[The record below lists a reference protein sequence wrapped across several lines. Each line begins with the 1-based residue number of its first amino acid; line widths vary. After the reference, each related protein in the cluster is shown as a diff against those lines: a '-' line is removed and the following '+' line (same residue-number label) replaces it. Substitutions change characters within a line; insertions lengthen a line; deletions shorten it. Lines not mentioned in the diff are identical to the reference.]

1 MGPRASGAGAQGPA
15 GAVEYKCIACVGLGD
30 LLLVPFGAGARR
42 NPRGWGECRRL
53 WWLIWRECP
62 GVGWSRLT
70 ALERHCGDLGAAWGT
85 PLEQLAAIPGMGPVV
100 LGRIEAYRR
109 RLGPEPLR
117 ALRGGGR
124 PTRALL
130 PGDPAFPGALLE
142 LERPPLA
149 LHWQGRG
156 SLWSPLRRRQ
166 AVAVV
171 GTRRP
176 SRHGL
181 ALARAIGKA
190 LAQAGWPVVSGLAEG
205 IDAAAH
211 EGCLAEGGRPV
222 AVLGTPLE
230 RIYPRHHSALQRQVA
245 TRGLLIS
252 EQPPGAGVHPGN
264 FAARNRLQVALAR
277 AVVLVECPV
286 VSGALHSAALAWDQ
300 GLPLWVVPADAGKVS
315 AAGSNR
321 LLARGASALLDPAD
335 LISQLGPGPLK
346 LAAGDGLEGRSVDRV
361 EPARAGFPLGGV
373 QAEVLR
379 VLGQG
384 ASLEAVCQGLGRPVA
399 EVASTLLELE
409 LAGRVIAEPGLCWRP
424 R

>member
-1 MGPRASGAGAQGPA
+1 M
-15 GAVEYKCIACVGLGD
+15 
-30 LLLVPFGAGARR
+30 GARR
-42 NPRGWGECRRL
+42 RPLGWGESRRL
-53 WWLIWRECP
+53 WWLVWRGCP

-70 ALERHCGDLGAAWGT
+70 ALERHFGDLGAAWRS
-85 PLEQLAAIPGMGPVV
+85 PLEQLAAVPGMGPAV
-100 LGRIEAYRR
+100 LGKLESYRR
-109 RLGPEPLR
+109 RLGPEPLS
-117 ALRGGGR
+117 ALCRGGR
-124 PTRALL
+124 PTRVLL

-149 LHWQGRG
+149 LHWQGCGR
-156 SLWSPLRRRQ
+156 LWPPLRRRE

-171 GTRRP
+171 GTRSP

-181 ALARAIGKA
+181 VMARAIGKA

-211 EGCLAEGGRPV
+211 EGCLAQGGRPV

-230 RIYPRHHSALQRQVA
+230 RIYPRHHGELQRQVA
-245 TRGLLIS
+245 AQGLLMS

-286 VSGALHSAALAWDQ
+286 VSGALQSAALAWDQ

-321 LLARGASALLDPAD
+321 LLARGASALLDPTD

-346 LAAGDGLEGRSVDRV
+346 PAAGAAVQGRSVDRAG
-361 EPARAGFPLGGV
+361 PAQAGFSLGGG
-373 QAEVLR
+373 QGELLR

-384 ASLEAVCQGLGRPVA
+384 ASLENLCHDLGSPA
-399 EVASTLLELE
+399 PEVASRLLELE

-424 R
+424 L

>member
-1 MGPRASGAGAQGPA
+1 M
-15 GAVEYKCIACVGLGD
+15 GD

-42 NPRGWGECRRL
+42 RPLGWGEGRRL
-53 WWLIWRECP
+53 WWLVWRGCP

-70 ALERHCGDLGAAWGT
+70 ALERHFGDLGAAWRS
-85 PLEQLAAIPGMGPVV
+85 PLEQLAALPGMGPAV
-100 LGRIEAYRR
+100 LGRLEAYRR
-109 RLGPEPLR
+109 RLGPEPLS
-117 ALRGGGR
+117 ALHRGGR
-124 PTRALL
+124 PARVLL

-149 LHWQGRG
+149 IHWQGCG
-156 SLWSPLRRRQ
+156 SLWPPLRRRQ

-181 ALARAIGKA
+181 VMARAIGKA

-205 IDAAAH
+205 IDGAAH
-211 EGCLAEGGRPV
+211 EGCLAQGGRPV

-230 RIYPRHHSALQRQVA
+230 RIYPRHHGELQGQVA
-245 TRGLLIS
+245 SHGLLMS

-286 VSGALHSAALAWDQ
+286 VSGALQSAGLAWDQ

-315 AAGSNR
+315 AAGSNL
-321 LLARGASALLDPAD
+321 LLARGASALLDPND
-335 LISQLGPGPLK
+335 LIRQLGPGPLK
-346 LAAGDGLEGRSVDRV
+346 PAAGAAVQGRSLDRAG
-361 EPARAGFPLGGV
+361 PSRAGFPLGGG
-373 QAEVLR
+373 QGELLR

-384 ASLEAVCQGLGRPVA
+384 ASLEDLCKGLRSPA
-399 EVASTLLELE
+399 PEVASRLLELE

-424 R
+424 L